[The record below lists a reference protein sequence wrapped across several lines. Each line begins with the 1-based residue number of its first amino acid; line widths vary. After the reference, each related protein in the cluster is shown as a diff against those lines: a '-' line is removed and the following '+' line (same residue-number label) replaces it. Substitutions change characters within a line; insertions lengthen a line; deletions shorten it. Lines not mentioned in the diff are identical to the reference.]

1 MKRGISSLS
10 FSGPLPDKIEAAAA
24 AGYDG
29 IEIFRE
35 DLVYCDATPAEVA
48 RFAAESGL
56 QVISLQSLR
65 DFEAS
70 PEKNRDW
77 NVKRAAR
84 FLDLAAGV
92 GAPLLVVCANTRA
105 DTVDDPDRAAADLAL
120 LADMAAERGLRVG
133 YEALATSRRVRSYLD
148 AWRIVE
154 MADRPNLGLVLGVV
168 HTLALG
174 GDFKTLETI
183 DPGRI
188 FLVHLADAPA
198 AKMDVRLLARHFRLF
213 PGQGDLPIANVFA
226 TLTAIGYDG
235 PVSMEI
241 FNDQLRAMSAK
252 TIASDGIRAF
262 RLLEEAT
269 NAEAALRPSVL
280 DIGFIELVC
289 SGKEADNLTH
299 ILTTMGFVLTH
310 RHKSKNVSLFRQGE
324 INLVINQEPSGPAHS
339 YYLMHGLSV
348 CAVGFRVDNLPAMIE
363 RLGLHLGGTVSHLA
377 NPGELDIPAVRG
389 LGGSMVF
396 FLDGRAD
403 APDFHDV
410 DFEEVAKPRPSNG
423 KVLQAVDHY
432 SQAIAPTEFLTDL
445 LFYRAL
451 FGFSSDEQV
460 DIIDPHGT
468 VRSRSLSNGNGRIR
482 MALNSS
488 IGPSTMTQRFLAQ
501 NVLAAYHHFAFS
513 CADIFAYA
521 KDLDP
526 DLLLQIPDNYYD
538 DLLLR
543 FDLEPQLIESMRAH
557 NILYDQ
563 DEEGH
568 PYFQLFTR
576 DINGLFL
583 EVVQRNGYS
592 GFGAANAPVRIAA
605 QTRAYEETRN
615 LLFELRDA

>member
-10 FSGPLPDKIEAAAA
+10 FSGPLPDKIEAAAG

-48 RFAAESGL
+48 RFVTDSGL
-56 QVISLQSLR
+56 EVLSLQSLR

-70 PEKNRDW
+70 PKKNWDW
-77 NVKRAAR
+77 NVKRAER
-84 FLDLAAGV
+84 FLDLAVEV

-105 DTVDDPDRAAADLAL
+105 DTVDDPDRAAAELAL

-133 YEALATSRRVRSYLD
+133 YEALATSAVVRSYVD

-154 MADRPNLGLVLGVV
+154 KADRPNLGLVIGVV
-168 HTLALG
+168 HTLALD
-174 GDFKTLETI
+174 GDFTALEAI
-183 DPGRI
+183 DPKRI
-188 FLVHLADAPA
+188 FLIHLADAPA
-198 AKMDVRLLARHFRLF
+198 AKMDVRLLARHFRLL
-213 PGQGDLPIANVFA
+213 PGQGDLPVSDVFA
-226 TLTAIGYDG
+226 TLKAVGYDG

-252 TIASDGIRAF
+252 TIAGDGIRAF

-269 NAEAALRPSVL
+269 NAEAAPHPSVL
-280 DIGFIELVC
+280 DIGFIEFAT
-289 SGKEADNLTH
+289 SPKEADKLTR
-299 ILTTMGFVLTH
+299 ILTAMGFVLTH
-310 RHKSKNVSLFRQGE
+310 RHKSKNVSLYRQGE
-324 INLVINQEPSGPAHS
+324 INLVVNQEPSGPAHS

-348 CAVGFRVDNLPAMIE
+348 FAVGFRIDNLPAMIE
-363 RLGLHLGGTVSHLA
+363 RTRLHLGGTVSHLA

-396 FLDGRAD
+396 FLDGRAG
-403 APDFHDV
+403 APAFHEV
-410 DFEEVAKPRPSNG
+410 DFEEVAEPASADG
-423 KVLQAVDHY
+423 MGLLMVDHY
-432 SQAIAPTEFLTDL
+432 SQAIAPTDFLTDL

-451 FGFSSDEQV
+451 FSFRTDEQV

-482 MALNSS
+482 MSLNSS
-488 IGPSTMTQRFLAQ
+488 IGPSTMTQRFLDQ
-501 NVLAAYHHFAFS
+501 SVRAAYQHFAFS

-526 DLLLQIPDNYYD
+526 DLLLQVPGNYYD

-543 FDLEPQLIESMRAH
+543 FDLEPRQIESMRKH

-563 DEEGH
+563 DGEGH

-605 QTRAYEETRN
+605 QTRDYEETQN
-615 LLFELRDA
+615 LLFELRNA

>member
-24 AGYDG
+24 AGFDG

-35 DLVYCDATPAEVA
+35 DLVYCDATPDEVS
-48 RFAAESGL
+48 RFVADSGL
-56 QVISLQSLR
+56 EVLSFQSLR
-65 DFEAS
+65 DFEGS
-70 PEKNRDW
+70 PEKTRDW
-77 NVKRAAR
+77 NIKRATR
-84 FLDLAAGV
+84 FLDLAVQV

-133 YEALATSRRVRSYLD
+133 YEALATSCRVRTYLD
-148 AWRIVE
+148 AWHIVE
-154 MADRPNLGLVLGVV
+154 KAGRPNLGLILGVV

-174 GDFKTLETI
+174 GNFTALETI
-183 DPGRI
+183 DPARI

-213 PGQGDLPIANVFA
+213 PGQGDLPVTGLFA
-226 TLTAIGYDG
+226 TLKAIGYDG

-252 TIASDGIRAF
+252 SIASDGIRAF
-262 RLLEEAT
+262 RMLEEAT
-269 NAEAALRPSVL
+269 NAEAAPRPSVL
-280 DIGFIELVC
+280 EIGFIEFAC
-289 SGKEADNLTH
+289 GGKDAEDLKR
-299 ILTTMGFVLTH
+299 ILAAMGFVLTH
-310 RHKSKNVSLFRQGE
+310 RHRSKTVSLFRQGE
-324 INLVINQEPSGPAHS
+324 INLVLNEENSGPAHS

-348 CAVGFRVDNLPAMIE
+348 CAVGFRVDNLPAMIQ
-363 RLGLHLGGTVSHLA
+363 RIGLHLGGTVSHLA
-377 NPGELDIPAVRG
+377 NPGELDIPAIRG
-389 LGGSMVF
+389 LGGSMLF
-396 FLDGRAD
+396 FLDGRAG

-410 DFEEVAKPRPSNG
+410 DFEAVTDPASSG
-423 KVLQAVDHY
+423 AITLQAVDHF

-445 LFYRAL
+445 LFYRAI
-451 FGFSSDEQV
+451 FDFRTDEQV

-468 VRSRSLSNGNGRIR
+468 VRSRSLSNANGRIR
-482 MALNSS
+482 MSLNSS
-488 IGPSTMTQRFLAQ
+488 IGPSTMTQRFLAR
-501 NVLAAYHHFAFS
+501 NVLAAYQHFAFS
-513 CADIFAYA
+513 CADIFSYA
-521 KDLDP
+521 KTLDP
-526 DLLLQIPDNYYD
+526 ELVLQIPGNYYE

-543 FDLEPQLIESMRAH
+543 FDLEPDLLESLRDR

-563 DEEGH
+563 DGEGN

-605 QTRAYEETRN
+605 QARDYEEVQN
-615 LLFELRDA
+615 LLFELRNA

>member
-24 AGYDG
+24 AGFDG

-35 DLVYCDATPAEVA
+35 DLVYSDGTPAEVA
-48 RFAAESGL
+48 RFVADSGL
-56 QVISLQSLR
+56 EILSLQSLR

-70 PEKNRDW
+70 PEKYRDW

-84 FLDLAAGV
+84 FLDLAAV
-92 GAPLLVVCANTRA
+92 IGAPLLVVCANTRA
-105 DTVDDPDRAAADLAL
+105 DTVDDTDQAAADLAL
-120 LADMAAERGLRVG
+120 LADMAAERGVRVG
-133 YEALATSRRVRSYLD
+133 YEALATSSAVRSFVD
-148 AWRIVE
+148 AWHIVE
-154 MADRPNLGLVLGVV
+154 KADRPNLGLILGAV
-168 HTLALG
+168 HSMVAG
-174 GDFKTLETI
+174 ADFSTLETI
-183 DPGRI
+183 DPARI

-213 PGQGDLPIANVFA
+213 PGQGDLPVADLYA
-226 TLTAIGYDG
+226 TLKAIGYDG

-252 TIASDGIRAF
+252 TIANDGIRAF

-269 NAEAALRPSVL
+269 NAEAVPRPSVL
-280 DIGFIELVC
+280 DISFIEFAC
-289 SGKEADNLTH
+289 SGKDAENLKRM
-299 ILTTMGFVLTH
+299 LTAMGFVLTH
-310 RHKSKNVSLFRQGE
+310 RHKSKTVSLYRQGE
-324 INLVINQEPSGPAHS
+324 INLVLNEENSGPAHS

-363 RLGLHLGGTVSHLA
+363 RIGLHLGGTVSHLA

-396 FLDGRAD
+396 FLDGRAG

-410 DFEEVAKPRPSNG
+410 DFEELAQPTPDDG
-423 KVLQAVDHY
+423 KGLQAVDHY

-445 LFYRAL
+445 LYYRAM
-451 FGFSSDEQV
+451 FGFRTDEQV

-482 MALNSS
+482 MSLNSS
-488 IGPSTMTQRFLAQ
+488 IGPSTMTQRFLAR
-501 NVLAAYHHFAFS
+501 NVLAAYQHFAFS
-513 CADIFAYA
+513 CSDIFSYA
-521 KDLDP
+521 KSLDP
-526 DLLLQIPDNYYD
+526 ELVLQISRNYYD

-543 FDLEPQLIESMRAH
+543 FDLEPHLIEAMREH

-563 DEEGH
+563 DGAAH

-605 QTRAYEETRN
+605 QARDYEEVQN
-615 LLFELRDA
+615 LLFELRNA